1 MTKDEQIEIL
11 EANNADLEHDIRNA
25 EDRVEEL
32 EDLLSDALI
41 DKEHFEQQASYLEDA
56 LDESQDEVSSL
67 ERDCSV
73 LENKIE
79 ELQEQLDECEPPTFG
94 MSISQISCYEVFMD
108 ILERLPKGAHE
119 IEEKLLELY
128 GK

>member
-1 MTKDEQIEIL
+1 MTKDELRSEI
-11 EANNADLEHDIRNA
+11 NDLE
-25 EDRVEEL
+25 DRIEEL

-56 LDESQDEVSSL
+56 LDESQDEVSFL

-73 LENKIE
+73 LEDKVA
-79 ELQEQLDECEPPTFG
+79 ELQDQLDECESPTVG
-94 MSISQISCYEVFMD
+94 MSISQISCYETFME
-108 ILERLPKGAHE
+108 ILERFPKGAHE

>member
-1 MTKDEQIEIL
+1 MTKDEL
-11 EANNADLEHDIRNA
+11 R
-25 EDRVEEL
+25 DRIEEL

-67 ERDCSV
+67 ERGIFS

-79 ELQEQLDECEPPTFG
+79 ELEERLEDCESPTFG
-94 MSISQISCYEVFMD
+94 MTISQVSCYEVFME
-108 ILERLPKGAHE
+108 ILHTLPNPAHE
-119 IEEKLLELY
+119 IEEELIKMFLN

>member
-1 MTKDEQIEIL
+1 MTKDELRSEIS
-11 EANNADLEHDIRNA
+11 DLEDKI
-25 EDRVEEL
+25 EEL

-56 LDESQDEVSSL
+56 LDESQNETYDL
-67 ERDCSV
+67 EKEYSI

-79 ELQEQLDECEPPTFG
+79 ELEERLEDCESPTFG
-94 MSISQISCYEVFMD
+94 MSISQVSCYEVFME
-108 ILERLPKGAHE
+108 ILESLPVGAHE
-119 IEEKLLELY
+119 IEEKLIKMFLN